1 MGDDYYIF
9 QIGTTWDIYPA
20 SQVQAEWDSGT
31 LNQFTYI
38 PTGNAIADI
47 DRAWTC
53 TGIGQAV
60 AGVNALA
67 DSQTYG
73 GITLIYTAP

>member
-1 MGDDYYIF
+1 MTD
-9 QIGTTWDIYPA
+9 
-20 SQVQAEWDSGT
+20 
-31 LNQFTYI
+31 FTYL
-38 PTGNAIADI
+38 PTGSPIADI